1 MKKIKIKNKGLRKKT
16 TVALWVLLVG
26 SLIFGIYK
34 NFTAIDQHTIH
45 EKKIIQTKIVDTN
58 FVSSYVE
65 NFIQVFYSWEP
76 TKEALEKRNE
86 KLKNFMPDNLLQ
98 LNQEMI
104 RSDIPTKAIVKDV
117 KIWKVDQL
125 SREDY
130 SVVYSV
136 IQNIEESK
144 GDKKENRTVESAFSV
159 QVKTNGDDQ
168 LVILS
173 NPVMASAPKK
183 LEINSEPL
191 QDDIGVNQET
201 KEEILDF
208 LNTFFK
214 VYPTAKKTELLYYTN
229 NEEIKEIN
237 KGYLF
242 TEIKQINYFNSKE
255 GTKVAVIA
263 VYLDEESKAILPFM
277 YTLVLTKTETNWVIS
292 SGI

>member
-1 MKKIKIKNKGLRKKT
+1 MKKIKVQNKGLRKKT
-16 TVALWVLLVG
+16 TVTLWTLLVV
-26 SLIFGIYK
+26 SLIFGVYK

-65 NFIQVFYSWEP
+65 DFIQVFYSWEP
-76 TKEALEKRNE
+76 TKERLEKRSE
-86 KLKNFMPDNLLQ
+86 KLKDFFPENLQQ

-104 RSDIPTKAIVKDV
+104 RSDIPTKSIVKDV

-125 SREDY
+125 NRENY
-130 SVVYSV
+130 SVVYSL

-183 LEINSEPL
+183 LEISSEPL

-201 KEEILDF
+201 KDEVLDF

-214 VYPTAKKTELLYYTN
+214 VYPTARKTELLYYTN
-229 NEEIKEIN
+229 NEDIKEIN

-242 TEIKQINYFNSKE
+242 SEIKQINYFNSRE
-255 GTKVAVIA
+255 GIKVAVVA
-263 VYLDEESKAILPFM
+263 EYLDEETKAILPFT
-277 YTLVLTKTETNWVIS
+277 YKLTLIKTETNWIIS